1 MQDQLDALARR
12 IDRLERR
19 IRLQRALFALAVTT
33 IAGAGLAWGHGGPA
47 GAPTPPLPEV
57 RASKITL
64 VGANGRTL
72 AALEPTVDGG
82 ARLALFG
89 GSDTPRI
96 TLDVARDAARVSAL
110 GAGKAAAALVNDG
123 LGPRLAVSDAAG
135 NDRAWLAVRLDSPVL
150 QFLDPKGM
158 ARSGITTFNDDSGL
172 AVVSGT
178 DGSRPGLVLLGDKRS
193 VIWSAP

>member
-1 MQDQLDALARR
+1 VQEQLDALTRR

-19 IRLQRALFALAVTT
+19 IRIQRGAFVLAVM
-33 IAGAGLAWGHGGPA
+33 IVAGGGVAWGSA
-47 GAPTPPLPEV
+47 AKAAKPLPEV
-57 RASKITL
+57 RASRIAL
-64 VGANGRTL
+64 VAADGRTL
-72 AALEPTVDGG
+72 AALEPTASGG

-89 GSDTPRI
+89 GADTPRI
-96 TLDVARDAARVSAL
+96 ALEVASDTSRVSVN
-110 GAGKAAAALVNDG
+110 AGGKNGTALVSDG
-123 LGPRLAVSDAAG
+123 LGPRLTISDSGG

-158 ARSGITTFNDDSGL
+158 ARSGITTFNEDSGV

-178 DGSRPGLVLLGDKRS
+178 DGSKPGLVLLGDKRS